1 MARVV
6 LAWGVLVHL
15 SAAAFGDVGKEEL
28 QKLARA
34 GLSDELI
41 LGYVRHKGPLARL
54 SPDDLLELKKS
65 GLSDSLLVSL
75 LPLQAVE
82 GPKPASTDAAT
93 AKLLADPDIVYDGRA
108 FYPRSYFSSD
118 HAAYCSPAI
127 GAAVVNPGWYAT
139 SSLRTGGCFRWS
151 TAWGSA
157 YVRTGF
163 GFCGSGGPRYCYR

>member
-1 MARVV
+1 M
-6 LAWGVLVHL
+6 
-15 SAAAFGDVGKEEL
+15 
-28 QKLARA
+28 
-34 GLSDELI
+34 
-41 LGYVRHKGPLARL
+41 
-54 SPDDLLELKKS
+54 
-65 GLSDSLLVSL
+65 SL
-75 LPLQAVE
+75 LPLQAVD

-93 AKLLADPDIVYDGRA
+93 AKLLSDPDIIYDGRA

-139 SSLRTGGCFRWS
+139 SALRIGGCFRWS

-157 YVRTGF
+157 YGRTGF